1 MSFSKKGEKM
11 TRKWSK
17 NIKLVSALGILAL
30 FFSIGL
36 QPLAA
41 QEKGEYPGESAIAP
55 VPGAANPEQ
64 PAAGDKPTASA
75 GVDILSQYVW
85 RGFALSRNSAV
96 FQPSVTLGYKG
107 FSLNVWGNFDSLEY
121 PPPALRN
128 QKGAKWNETDF
139 TLGYSR
145 DIFKSEQWLKALTIN
160 LGCIYYAYDRTLY
173 PQGDSFEL
181 YYGLV
186 ADVKIFKLGVQGNTE
201 VFHYPG
207 NWLTLSISRVFDLPW
222 HKMTLELGHNFIFL
236 FSRDFV
242 AFPYAPF
249 SNPVSTKAFSGPL
262 TGQVYATL
270 TIPVNQYISIAPKGG
285 FWYAAG
291 GNSTQLLQFG
301 SWDSKHNH
309 AYGGVNLNFS
319 F

>member
-1 MSFSKKGEKM
+1 MSNRR
-11 TRKWSK
+11 RKWAG
-17 NIKLVSALGILAL
+17 LVSALGVIVLVL
-30 FFSIGL
+30 GL

-41 QEKGEYPGESAIAP
+41 QEKGEYPGESPIAP
-55 VPGAANPEQ
+55 VPGAASPEQ
-64 PAAGDKPTASA
+64 SAAEEKPTASV
-75 GVDILSQYVW
+75 GVDVLSQYVW
-85 RGFALSRNSAV
+85 RGFALSRASAV
-96 FQPSVTLGYKG
+96 FQPSVTVGYKG

-128 QKGAKWNETDF
+128 HKGAKWNETDF
-139 TLGYSR
+139 TFGYSR
-145 DIFKSEQWLKALTIN
+145 EIYKNDWLKGLTVN
-160 LGCIYYAYDRTLY
+160 LGCIYYAYDRALY
-173 PQGDSFEL
+173 PQGDSFEF

-186 ADVKIFKLGVQGNTE
+186 ADFNYFKLGVQGNTE

-207 NWLTLSISRVFDLPW
+207 NWLTVGISRVFDLPW

-236 FSRDFV
+236 FSRDFP
-242 AFPYAPF
+242 AFPNEPF
-249 SNPVSTKAFSGPL
+249 SNPTSTKAFSGPL

-270 TIPVNQYISIAPKGG
+270 TIPVHKYISISPKGG

-291 GNSTQLLQFG
+291 GNSTQLLKFG

-309 AYGGVNLNFS
+309 AYGGVNVTFS